1 MHVPVLVLYENILFL
16 KFVNKEKQS
25 DFQNSAD
32 MIAQDEV
39 QSWTL
44 VKKKKVS
51 QNVEI

>member
-1 MHVPVLVLYENILFL
+1 
-16 KFVNKEKQS
+16 
-25 DFQNSAD
+25 

-51 QNVEI
+51 QNVEIWIA